1 MCPGASVVF
10 YVSRAV
16 DDLDKLGRCIGYQS
30 GTTAPDSQSG
40 TPVRRALHDRK
51 LLSRES
57 NSAQPKEC
65 CFAWKAILHREIL
78 RGAMSQENVEL
89 VLRGFEAF
97 ARDDLDGVME
107 LMDPDVEWAPVIAP
121 MLGVEPVRGK
131 DALRRFFTRD
141 LVEGFDDFE
150 ARPLSIEDL
159 GDNVLVNIGYVAR
172 GRASG
177 VPVSLETFALIVM
190 RGGKLTSLRDYDTK
204 AEALEA
210 AGLSE

>member
-1 MCPGASVVF
+1 MCLGASVVF

-30 GTTAPDSQSG
+30 GTTSPTHNRARRSG
-40 TPVRRALHDRK
+40 EPSTTESCFHARAT
-51 LLSRES
+51 E
-57 NSAQPKEC
+57 PKEC